1 MGSDEFKYGIVFCG
15 GGAKGAY
22 QIGAWKRLREL
33 GMDKEIIGVS
43 GASIGAMNSMLFAQ
57 GDYDAAEEVW
67 RQTKQSD
74 IKAWNQ
80 SAWQSAIQSLTSYG
94 VGKAATG
101 ALLRTGL
108 GLTNPLFSV
117 IPILTIGATAINLS
131 NLAKNAGFYSPDRL
145 SDIMCK
151 YVSPAGIAATNKQV
165 YTALT
170 AIEAH
175 MPNKS
180 ESKMDSFHPACRFA
194 GSIEYRSWAS
204 LTYEEIVETVLASAA
219 FPVVYPVSTHRN
231 KTYTDGGMLD
241 NTPVKPLR
249 DAGFR
254 NIIVVHLEYISN
266 KKERQKKEEMVNSQG
281 GGWTKFMHIWPSAS
295 LGGFLEISAN
305 LTRRRINLGYM
316 DTESQLVPLLD
327 CTKDAEAHYNLAKNI
342 YVQSIRSAVLSQDKK
357 KFLAFLQTETGATM
371 LRNYEYAAD
380 LGLAQAK
387 EMVRQIHRIQEE
399 GEQLK

>member
-57 GDYDAAEEVW
+57 GDYDVAEEVW

-151 YVSPAGIAATNKQV
+151 YISPAGIATTNKQV

-175 MPNKS
+175 IPNKS

-194 GSIEYRSWAS
+194 GSIEYRSWAG

-219 FPVVYPVSTHRN
+219 FPVAYPVSTHKN
-231 KTYTDGGMLD
+231 KTYADGGMLD

-254 NIIVVHLEYISN
+254 NIIVVHLEHISN
-266 KKERQKKEEMVNSQG
+266 KRERQKKEEMVNSQG
-281 GGWTKFMHIWPSAS
+281 GGWTKFMHIWPSTS
-295 LGGFLEISAN
+295 LGGLLEISAD

-316 DTESQLVPLLD
+316 DTESQLIPLLD
-327 CTKDAEAHYNLAKNI
+327 RTKDAEAHYNLAKNI

-357 KFLAFLQTETGATM
+357 KFLAFLQTEIGATM

-380 LGLAQAK
+380 LGLEKAK
-387 EMVRQIHRIQEE
+387 EMVRQIHRLQEE
-399 GEQLK
+399 SEKGK

>member
-94 VGKAATG
+94 VGKVATG

-145 SDIMCK
+145 SDIMRK
-151 YVSPAGIAATNKQV
+151 YVSPAGIATTNKQV

-170 AIEAH
+170 AIEVH
-175 MPNKS
+175 IPNK
-180 ESKMDSFHPACRFA
+180 SFHPACRFA
-194 GSIEYRSWAS
+194 GSIEYRSWAG

-219 FPVVYPVSTHRN
+219 FPVAYPVSTHKN

-281 GGWTKFMHIWPSAS
+281 GGWTKFIHIWPSAS
-295 LGGFLEISAN
+295 LGGLLEISAD

-316 DTESQLVPLLD
+316 DTESQLIPLLD
-327 CTKDAEAHYNLAKNI
+327 RTKDAEAHYNLAKNI

-380 LGLAQAK
+380 LGLEKAK
-387 EMVRQIHRIQEE
+387 EMVRQIHRLQEE
-399 GEQLK
+399 SEKGK

>member
-170 AIEAH
+170 AIKAH

-399 GEQLK
+399 SEQLK

>member
-80 SAWQSAIQSLTSYG
+80 SAWQSAIQSLTSHG
-94 VGKAATG
+94 VGKVATG

-145 SDIMCK
+145 SDIMRK
-151 YVSPAGIAATNKQV
+151 YVSPAGIATTNKQV

-170 AIEAH
+170 AIEVH
-175 MPNKS
+175 IPNKS

-194 GSIEYRSWAS
+194 GSIEYRSWAG

-219 FPVVYPVSTHRN
+219 FPVAYPVSTHKN
-231 KTYTDGGMLD
+231 KTYTDGGVLD

-295 LGGFLEISAN
+295 LGGLLEISAD

-316 DTESQLVPLLD
+316 DTESQLIPLLD
-327 CTKDAEAHYNLAKNI
+327 RTKDAEAHYNLAKNI

-380 LGLAQAK
+380 LGLEKAK
-387 EMVRQIHRIQEE
+387 EMVRQIHRLQEE
-399 GEQLK
+399 SEKGK

>member
-1 MGSDEFKYGIVFCG
+1 MDSGKFKYGIVFCG

-22 QIGAWKRLREL
+22 QIGVWKRLREL
-33 GMDKEIIGVS
+33 GVDKEIIGVS

-57 GDYDAAEEVW
+57 GDYNAAEEVW

-74 IKAWNQ
+74 IKTWNQ
-80 SAWQSAIQSLTSYG
+80 SAWQSTIQSLTSYG

-108 GLTNPLFSV
+108 ELANPLFSL
-117 IPILTIGATAINLS
+117 ISTLTIGATAINLS
-131 NLAKNAGFYSPDRL
+131 NLAKNASFYSPDRL
-145 SDIMCK
+145 SDIMRK
-151 YVSPAGIAATNKQV
+151 YVSPEGIATTNKQV

-170 AIEAH
+170 SIEAH
-175 MPNKS
+175 MPNKL

-194 GSIEYRSWAS
+194 GSIEYRSWEG

-219 FPVVYPVSTHRN
+219 FPGAYPVSPHRN

-254 NIIVVHLEYISN
+254 NIIVIHLDCIPN

-281 GGWTKFMHIWPSAS
+281 SGWTKFIHIWPSAS
-295 LGGFLEISAN
+295 LGKLLEISTD

-316 DTESQLVPLLD
+316 DTESQLIPLLD
-327 CTKDAEAHYNLAKNI
+327 RTKDAEAHYNLAKNI

-357 KFLAFLQTETGATM
+357 RFLTFLQTEAGAAM

-380 LGLAQAK
+380 LGLEQAK

-399 GEQLK
+399 SEEGK

>member
-1 MGSDEFKYGIVFCG
+1 MDSGKFKYGIVFCG

-22 QIGAWKRLREL
+22 QIGVWKRLREL
-33 GMDKEIIGVS
+33 GVDKEIIGVS

-57 GDYDAAEEVW
+57 GDYNAAEEVW

-80 SAWQSAIQSLTSYG
+80 SAWQSTIQSLTSYG

-108 GLTNPLFSV
+108 ELANPLFSL
-117 IPILTIGATAINLS
+117 ISTLTIGATAINLS
-131 NLAKNAGFYSPDRL
+131 NLAKNASFYSPDRL
-145 SDIMCK
+145 SDIMRK
-151 YVSPAGIAATNKQV
+151 YVSPEGIATTNKQV

-170 AIEAH
+170 SIEAH
-175 MPNKS
+175 MPNKL

-194 GSIEYRSWAS
+194 GSIEYRSWEG

-219 FPVVYPVSTHRN
+219 FPGAYPVSTHRN

-254 NIIVVHLEYISN
+254 NIIVIHLDCIPN

-281 GGWTKFMHIWPSAS
+281 NGWTQFIHIWASAS
-295 LGGFLEISAN
+295 LGKLLEISTD

-316 DTESQLVPLLD
+316 DTESQLIPLLD
-327 CTKDAEAHYNLAKNI
+327 RTKDAEAHYNLAKNI

-357 KFLAFLQTETGATM
+357 RFLTFLQTEAGAAM

-380 LGLAQAK
+380 LGLEQAK

-399 GEQLK
+399 SEEGK